1 MRGFITLAFLLA
13 LLTLTIQASFSETM
27 RAIYSNNLKS
37 SPSEISEL
45 PELIVGE
52 PITPEQS

>member
-13 LLTLTIQASFSETM
+13 LLTLTIQASFVETM
-27 RAIYSNNLKS
+27 RTIYSNKMKAS
-37 SPSEISEL
+37 SSENSEL